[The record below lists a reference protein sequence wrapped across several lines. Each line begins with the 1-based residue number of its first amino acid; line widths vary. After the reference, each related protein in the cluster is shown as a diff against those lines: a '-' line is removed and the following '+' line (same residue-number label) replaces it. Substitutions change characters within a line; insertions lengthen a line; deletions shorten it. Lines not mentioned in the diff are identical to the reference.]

1 MTYLRE
7 GIENMEMKINR
18 GKIIKKC
25 IEEELSDLD
34 FHYGNYESN
43 RWIFERNMKKLT
55 WYVYIYVYRF
65 DPWQITFHLGTN
77 VPGKI
82 QVHAHQVEGVKGN
95 GDIPGYWRYHDEESL
110 IEVLKEMTEII
121 RERGIDVLKKLS
133 IPEKI
138 NACDNEM
145 HHELYLHHKELA
157 EAFVERTGMVSTG
170 YNEENLRRWFDYMDD
185 RIEEMKKGTYDSAA
199 KNELLEMAAFLGEQI
214 VKYKGGNWKLW
225 KNEKIEATNITYIKK
240 IGKNEE
246 LEECINLIRVLVRRY
261 LGNNRNWLEEPFF
274 EVISEWNTY

>member
-1 MTYLRE
+1 MRHRKET
-7 GIENMEMKINR
+7 ENMEKKINR

-25 IEEELSDLD
+25 IEELSDLD
-34 FHYGNYESN
+34 FHYRNYESN

-95 GDIPGYWRYHDEESL
+95 GDILGYWRYHDEESL
-110 IEVLKEMTEII
+110 IEVLKEMTAII
-121 RERGIDVLKKLS
+121 RGKGIDVLKKLS

-185 RIEEMKKGTYDSAA
+185 RIEEMKKGSYDSVV
-199 KNELLEMAAFLGEQI
+199 KKELLEMAAFLGEQI
-214 VKYKGGNWKLW
+214 VKYKDGRWNLW
-225 KNEKIEATNITYIKK
+225 KNEKVEATNISYKK
-240 IGKNEE
+240 RIYKDEE
-246 LEECINLIRVLVRRY
+246 VEKTINLNYSRLCRES
-261 LGNNRNWLEEPFF
+261 G
-274 EVISEWNTY
+274 